1 VPGTRFIVS
10 EPWRQLPEGVTITDA
25 QGTSQFDVA
34 GSSTWETLSLRV
46 PGGRELA
53 VVRRHVPTGG
63 FEVVAGD
70 QQLALVRSR
79 SFGRYWISISG
90 EDVAARGSIEGGSYV
105 LSSHAGDDLA
115 GCRRLPLYVTED
127 LLDLLRLPRDLLR
140 RPEPRIVIDI
150 KPGNEPAIMLAAVL
164 AIEWL
169 CEERRRW

>member
-1 VPGTRFIVS
+1 MPGTRFIVS
-10 EPWRQLPEGVTITDA
+10 EPRRQLPEGVTITDT
-25 QGTSQFDVA
+25 QGTSQFDIA

-53 VVRRHVPTGG
+53 VVQRHVPTGG

-70 QQLALVRSR
+70 RQLALVRR
-79 SFGRYWISISG
+79 RFGRYRISISG
-90 EDVAARGSIEGGSYV
+90 EDIATRGSIGGGSYV

-127 LLDLLRLPRDLLR
+127 LLDLLRLPRSLLR
-140 RPEPRIVIDI
+140 RSEPRIVVDI

-169 CEERRRW
+169 CEERSSS